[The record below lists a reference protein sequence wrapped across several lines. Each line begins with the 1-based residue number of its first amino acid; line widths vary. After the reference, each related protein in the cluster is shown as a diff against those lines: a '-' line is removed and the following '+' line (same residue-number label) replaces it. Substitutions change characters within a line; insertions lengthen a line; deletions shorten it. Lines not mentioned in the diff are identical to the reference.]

1 VVAIVLSGPQ
11 ATGKTTLALA
21 LGNALGVPVF
31 SRDPLM
37 QVLQRSGVPWRAR
50 HGRWVPAAGLRLQ
63 TALLARQL
71 ELGQSAILEC
81 IAPLPVREDWRQ
93 MCRAAG
99 CRFVSVECTCT
110 DAAEH
115 RARFERRLGP
125 RPPARAWGNVTATI
139 RRYRADP
146 EADFRADAIRPVA
159 DLVAGILVI
168 AKDHNSERSP

>member
-21 LGNALGVPVF
+21 LGTALGVPVF

-37 QVLQRSGVPWRAR
+37 QALQQTGLPWRAR
-50 HGRWVPAAGLRLQ
+50 RGRWVPAAGLRLQ

-71 ELGQSAILEC
+71 ELGQPAILEC
-81 IAPLPVREDWRQ
+81 IAPLAAREEWRR

-115 RARFERRLGP
+115 RARFERRQSP
-125 RPPARAWGNVTATI
+125 RRPARDWSYVTATI
-139 RRYRADP
+139 RHYRADP
-146 EADFRADAIRPVA
+146 GTDFRADAIRPVA
-159 DLVAGILVI
+159 DLVADIIAI
-168 AKDHNSERSP
+168 AKDHDS